1 MYHELTYA
9 QERRRFAK
17 RIAITAIVA
26 ALAVAIAFALFTVM
40 DQARAQAVVSVR
52 DSVMNAAKQ
61 CCSIEGSYPSSLA
74 YLERN
79 YGLVINHDDYTVS
92 YEWFADNIMPS
103 VVVTAR

>member
-17 RIAITAIVA
+17 RIAIAVGVVV
-26 ALAVAIAFALFTVM
+26 LAVAIAFALFTVM

-52 DSVMNAAKQ
+52 DSVVNAAKQ
-61 CCSIEGSYPSSLA
+61 CCSIEGSYPASLA